1 MAENYF
7 RNKGTPRA
15 YKLDKGGTPAQT
27 GPFIG
32 EVTNNVDPTRAGRL
46 QVYIEYIAGDDRNN
60 KDLWRTV
67 SYISPYYGHTQQ
79 SAPQPTGPGS
89 FTGNNHAYGFWGTP
103 PDVGTKVIC
112 FFANGDPTQGYY
124 LGMPIEPGLNHMMPA
139 IGSSNKYVD
148 DSGSPYYTGKKKL
161 PVVEINNANPAIAEN
176 QRFFDEVKPV
186 HSVLAGQ
193 LLSQGVIADPLL
205 GPIGSN
211 SQRESP
217 STVFGISTAGRPIY
231 SGGLTDAQ
239 LAQKLASSTLQAN
252 ETNIIARKGGHS
264 IVLDDGTQ
272 TNEDNL
278 VRFRTSAG
286 HQIMMNDTP
295 DGKTIHIMHA
305 NGQSWIELGE
315 EGTIDMY
322 ASNSVNIRSAG
333 ELNLHADRNVNINSE
348 NGSINMHAKAAMSL
362 ETASLNLTG
371 TNSLLAYSKSMIGLK
386 SDSSLMLKS
395 NTGSWGAGSGLTLE
409 AGCIKLNS
417 GAASDVPKAQEI
429 PKKRLPDT
437 KFESDVGW
445 VPEPAAIET
454 IVTRAPTHEP
464 FAERGRGVNV
474 STSLVSTS
482 AEVPLDSK
490 TEEAVKKAEKT
501 EIKKIEKGDYEAQ
514 NSATTSVGKIP
525 PEKVTGMVAQSSK
538 LVEQKSNEI
547 SNKNGV
553 GKFGFS
559 APELETAGF
568 LKPGTADFFLKD
580 ATSNLNTVLSSSSV
594 WSGNQG
600 INGVSDFLNNE
611 AIQDLTKTDLFTK
624 GLNSLQNAG
633 IVTGLEN
640 EADLA
645 GLVSGASK
653 FGVDAVKKWT
663 QGSAI
668 LGKTFNGANSGNIT
682 AGQMN
687 ELVKGG
693 QYAVNLT
700 TQKISSEIQG
710 FTTGILGTTGTV
722 IRKEI
727 DTAVESVIASQ
738 KVTGIET

>member
-1 MAENYF
+1 MAENYQ
-7 RNKGTPRA
+7 RSVGTPKSYKENKG
-15 YKLDKGGTPAQT
+15 YIPAPS

-32 EVTNNVDPTRAGRL
+32 EVVNNVDPTRSGRV
-46 QVYIEYIAGDDRNN
+46 QVYLEYLAGPDKNN

-67 SYISPYYGHTQQ
+67 SYITPYYGFTQQ

-89 FTGNNHAYGFWGTP
+89 FVGNNQSYGFWGTP
-103 PDVGTKVIC
+103 PDLGTKVIC
-112 FFANGDPTQGYY
+112 FFVDGDPTQGYY
-124 LGMPIEPGLNHMMPA
+124 LGMPIEPGLNHMLPA
-139 IGSSNKYVD
+139 IGASEKYVD
-148 DSGSPYYTGKKKL
+148 DSNSPLFANKQKL
-161 PVVEINNANPAIAEN
+161 PVVEINNSNKAIAEN
-176 QRFFDEVKPV
+176 PRFFEETKPV

-193 LLSQGVIADPLL
+193 MLSQGVIADPLL
-205 GPIGSN
+205 GPITSN

-217 STVFGISTAGRPIY
+217 SACFGISTPGRPVY

-239 LAQKLASSTLQAN
+239 LQQKINSSTLQAN
-252 ETNIIARKGGHS
+252 EVNVIGRKGGHS
-264 IVLDDGTQ
+264 LVMDDGSQ
-272 TNEDNL
+272 ANEDNL
-278 VRFRTSAG
+278 IRLRTSGG

-295 DGKTIHIMHA
+295 DGQTIHIMHA
-305 NGQSWIELGE
+305 NGQSWVELGK
-315 EGTIDMY
+315 EGTIDVY
-322 ASNSVNIRSAG
+322 ASNSLNIRSAG
-333 ELNLHADRNVNINSE
+333 EINMHADRNININSE
-348 NGSINMHAKAAMSL
+348 NGSINMNAKGSMSL
-362 ETASLNLTG
+362 ESSSLNLTG

-417 GAASDVPKAQEI
+417 GSAPDVPKAQEI
-429 PKKRLPDT
+429 PKRRLPDT
-437 KFESDVGW
+437 AFSPQQGW
-445 VPEPAAIET
+445 IPEPAAIET

-464 FAERGRGVNV
+464 YAERGTGVNTSTNLA
-474 STSLVSTS
+474 STSET
-482 AEVPLDSK
+482 VPLDKK
-490 TEEAVKKAEKT
+490 TQDAVDNTEKT

-514 NSATTSVGKIP
+514 DAAKSNVGKIA
-525 PEKVTGMVAQSSK
+525 PEKVTGMLAQASK
-538 LVEQKSNEI
+538 EVPQGFNEI
-547 SNKNGV
+547 SNTVGV

-568 LKPGTADFFLKD
+568 LKPGTSDFFLKD

-700 TQKISSEIQG
+700 AQKISSEIQG
-710 FTTGILGTTGTV
+710 FTTGTLGATGTV

-727 DTAVESVIASQ
+727 DTAVQSVIASQ